1 MGIHTPL
8 VDNEGYP
15 RADIDVF
22 RARTLRRRFIEIQND
37 HKALMGRI
45 ERGLVE
51 LRAIEVSAAV
61 LYAVGCV

>member
-1 MGIHTPL
+1 
-8 VDNEGYP
+8 
-15 RADIDVF
+15 
-22 RARTLRRRFIEIQND
+22 
-37 HKALMGRI
+37 MGRI